1 MKRLYPDQPVV
12 GIGVVIV
19 SKGKIVMAKR
29 ANDPGRGKWTIP
41 GGIVELGE
49 DIKTT
54 VIREAKEET
63 CLDVVNP
70 QLIDVVD
77 AVTLD
82 DENKIKYH
90 YVIADY
96 FVKVK
101 GGELKAES
109 DVLELRWVSFEELAQ
124 YVTTSSFK
132 EFMQDNRAK
141 LETLD
146 SYS

>member
-1 MKRLYPDQPVV
+1 MYPDQPIV

-49 DIKTT
+49 SIKTT

-63 CLDVVNP
+63 CLDVADP
-70 QLIDVVD
+70 ELIDVVE

-82 DENKIKYH
+82 EEKKIKYH

-109 DVLELRWVSFEELAQ
+109 DVLELRWVPFEEIDQ
-124 YVTTSSFK
+124 YVTTTSFQD
-132 EFMQDNRAK
+132 FMRDNRAK
-141 LETLD
+141 LEKLD
-146 SYS
+146 SYT

>member
-1 MKRLYPDQPVV
+1 MYPDQPVV

-29 ANDPGRGKWTIP
+29 ANEPGRGKWTIP

-63 CLDVVNP
+63 CLDVADPRLV
-70 QLIDVVD
+70 DVVD
-77 AVTLD
+77 SVTLD
-82 DENKIKYH
+82 EENKIKYH

-109 DVLELRWVSFEELAQ
+109 DVLELRWVPFEELDQ
-124 YVTTSSFK
+124 YVTTISFK
-132 EFMQDNRAK
+132 DFMRDNRAK
-141 LETLD
+141 LEQLD
-146 SYS
+146 SYT

>member
-70 QLIDVVD
+70 QLVDVVD

-109 DVLELRWVSFEELAQ
+109 DVLELRWVSFEELGQ

>member
-1 MKRLYPDQPVV
+1 MYPDQPII

-49 DIKTT
+49 SIKTT

-63 CLDVVNP
+63 CLDVADP
-70 QLIDVVD
+70 QLIDVVE

-82 DENKIKYH
+82 EEKKIKYH

-109 DVLELRWVSFEELAQ
+109 DVLELRWVPFEEIGQ
-124 YVTTSSFK
+124 YVTTTSFK
-132 EFMQDNRAK
+132 DFMRDNRAK
-141 LETLD
+141 LESLD

>member
-1 MKRLYPDQPVV
+1 MKRMYPDQPIVGV
-12 GIGVVIV
+12 GIVIV
-19 SKGKIVMAKR
+19 SKGKIVLAKR
-29 ANDPGRGKWTIP
+29 GNEPGRGKWTVP

-49 DIKTT
+49 NVKTT

-63 CLDVVNP
+63 CLDVIDP

-77 AVTLD
+77 SVTF
-82 DENKIKYH
+82 DEEKKIKYH

-109 DVLELRWVSFEELAQ
+109 DVLELRWVPFEELNQ
-124 YVTTSSFK
+124 YVLTISFK
-132 EFMQDNRAK
+132 DFFRDNRAE
-141 LETLD
+141 LEQLD

>member
-109 DVLELRWVSFEELAQ
+109 DVLELRWVSFEELSQ